1 MVNATLISGDVHMR
15 HDHTNR
21 WGLLAIFGSAI
32 FAAAAYLIFSSA
44 GEGTTLPFAIGEYG
58 LLGSIGVVIV
68 DSIAKSRT
76 AH

>member
-1 MVNATLISGDVHMR
+1 MG

-32 FAAAAYLIFSSA
+32 FAAAAYAIFSA
-44 GEGTTLPFAIGEYG
+44 GEGTSVPFAVGEYG
-58 LLGSIGVVIV
+58 LLGCVAVVII
-68 DSIAKSRT
+68 DSIAKCRA

>member
-1 MVNATLISGDVHMR
+1 MVNATLVSWEHHMG

-32 FAAAAYLIFSSA
+32 FAGAAYAIFSAS
-44 GEGTTLPFAIGEYG
+44 EGTSVAFAIGEYG

-68 DSIAKSRT
+68 DSIAKCRA

>member
-1 MVNATLISGDVHMR
+1 MG

-32 FAAAAYLIFSSA
+32 FAAAAYVIFSA
-44 GEGTTLPFAIGEYG
+44 GEGTSIPSAIGEYG
-58 LLGSIGVVIV
+58 LLGSVAVMIV
-68 DSIAKSRT
+68 DSVAKCRA

>member
-1 MVNATLISGDVHMR
+1 MVNATLISKELHMG

-32 FAAAAYLIFSSA
+32 FAAAAYVIFSA
-44 GEGTTLPFAIGEYG
+44 GEGTSIPFAIGEYG
-58 LLGSIGVVIV
+58 LLGSVAVMIV
-68 DSIAKSRT
+68 DSVAKCRA